1 MPLPMWIAQVNKRIF
16 NPRELKK
23 GTRPVLVHV
32 GRSSGRSY
40 ETPLDAHPVE
50 GGYIFIVMYGAT
62 SDWVQNVLASHGATL
77 RIDGEDHEL
86 DSPRII
92 SKVDAFRILAEG
104 TKPPAEF
111 LKVTEYLQM
120 DVRRSEEGL

>member
-1 MPLPMWIAQVNKRIF
+1 MPVPMWIAQINKRVL

-23 GTRPVLVHV
+23 GARPVLIHV
-32 GRSSGRSY
+32 GRSSGRTY
-40 ETPLDAHPVE
+40 QTPLDAHPIE

-92 SKVDAFRILAEG
+92 SKVDAFRILPEG

-120 DVRRSEEGL
+120 DVRRSQEGI

>member
-23 GTRPVLVHV
+23 GKRPVLVHV

-50 GGYIFIVMYGAT
+50 GGYIFIVMYGTT
-62 SDWVQNVLASHGATL
+62 SDWVQNVLASESAAL
-77 RIDGEDHEL
+77 RIDGREYDL
-86 DSPRII
+86 DSPRVI
-92 SKVDAFRILAEG
+92 
-104 TKPPAEF
+104 
-111 LKVTEYLQM
+111 
-120 DVRRSEEGL
+120 